1 MSDADKKNYSISKEP
16 VWSGWSNDK
25 HTWWDDYEI
34 TGASSHVTEAENN
47 KDKPGFKF
55 NNPINK

>member
-1 MSDADKKNYSISKEP
+1 MSDTDKKNYSISKEP

-34 TGASSHVTEAENN
+34 TGANSQVNPAENN